1 MHGPKTRAQKTNKN
15 TVRARAALLTR
26 CASCSPSAAPR
37 RPQMLRPKVVFEM
50 PPQTREELL
59 VLRLLLDM
67 TSMPASHCTW
77 PPRLRFTPA
86 LL

>member
-1 MHGPKTRAQKTNKN
+1 
-15 TVRARAALLTR
+15 
-26 CASCSPSAAPR
+26 
-37 RPQMLRPKVVFEM
+37 MLRPKVVFEM